1 MNYKEAKEFRS
12 NNVEIYA
19 DLRNAITSLIEKK
32 KLLIRFDA
40 IKELKISES
49 YQLIFEKYGDD
60 ESFDLKRKE
69 RLVGLILMDLAED
82 SMNREF
88 SIDIIQA
95 FEEIDDFL
103 LLIKQ
108 PKPRHNWY
116 RHVENEIIECVLL
129 KFRIDNNIDIIEML
143 NLLSNDEER
152 GKYRGHGKHLF
163 SFEKYFFGILNE
175 LDFLLSELYQH
186 ISKYSNISQYSSYA
200 KSAIEEICRDPSK
213 AINFYEYG
221 KENGSIDVKLFNI
234 TCLIEIS
241 KTNIDY
247 AYNEALSFKDIK
259 KSDCIIPLMFFEYD
273 SEDRLKNS
281 FDLIIDND
289 FDLHEKV
296 RFFCKALEKKVIT
309 ESLIN
314 KSLNQLKAFFQMGL
328 PDLNQFTLWWV
339 GMVDG
344 YDSLKNSLLETL
356 FENNIPFDLNHYFG
370 HYENK
375 KYFFD
380 HLRNHY
386 SNYRGSINNLSS
398 IIQII
403 HNENRNLFEN
413 EVIKLLASKDI
424 YDASLAIEIIK
435 SKSVG
440 LFDLPYLELSEEKQ
454 LVVLERITTVPFI
467 FEDLFPSLSKF
478 AETEHES
485 VLEVFKE
492 KCYGYVDAYGSEFIE
507 YSDRFID
514 NVKFSHFL
522 SELKDY
528 NSILE
533 THFLMKKGIK
543 EFNPYLNYYQP
554 FRRYLEHE
562 NLKMAIMQEHIQKN
576 NQGSLGLFKNISVI
590 RGSAFKNEQSDLIT
604 KMGKFSSSKLLD
616 KRIYED
622 PIKYEDNYDKL
633 FNSDQ
638 Q

>member
-19 DLRNAITSLIEKK
+19 DLRNTISSLIEGK
-32 KLLIRFDA
+32 KLLIRIDA
-40 IKELKISES
+40 LKEMKISEF
-49 YQLIFEKYGDD
+49 YQLIFEKYGDE

-88 SIDIIQA
+88 SKDIIQA
-95 FEEIDDFL
+95 FEEIDAFL

-108 PKPRHNWY
+108 PNPRHNWY
-116 RHVENEIIECVLL
+116 RHVENEIIECLIL
-129 KFRIDNNIDIIEML
+129 KLRIDNNIDLTAML
-143 NLLSNDEER
+143 NLLSNDKER
-152 GKYRGHGKHLF
+152 NKYRGHGKHLF

-175 LDFLLSELYQH
+175 LDVHLSELYQL
-186 ISKYSNISQYSSYA
+186 ISKYSNIPQFASDA
-200 KSAIEEICRDPSK
+200 KSAIEEICRDTSK
-213 AINFYEYG
+213 AIKFYEYG
-221 KENGSIDVKLFNI
+221 KENGSINVELFNI

-247 AYNEALSFKDIK
+247 AYDEALSFKDIK

-281 FDLIIDND
+281 FDLITDND

-296 RFFCKALEKKVIT
+296 RFLCKALGKKVIT

-328 PDLNQFTLWWV
+328 PDLNQYTLWWV

-344 YDSLKNSLLETL
+344 YDSWKNSLLETL
-356 FENNIPFDLNHYFG
+356 FEINIPFDPNHYFS
-370 HYENK
+370 YYKDK

-380 HLRNHY
+380 HLRNYY
-386 SNYRGSINNLSS
+386 SNYKGSINTLYR

-403 HNENRNLFEN
+403 HDENCNLFEN
-413 EVIKLLASKDI
+413 EVIKLLVSEDI
-424 YDASLAIEIIK
+424 KDASLAIEIIK
-435 SKSVG
+435 SKYIG
-440 LFDLPYLELSEEKQ
+440 IHDLPYLELSEEKQ
-454 LVVLERITTVPFI
+454 LIALERITAAPFI
-467 FEDLFPSLSKF
+467 FEDLFPILSKF

-492 KCYGYVDAYGSEFIE
+492 KCFGFVDAYGSEFIE
-507 YSDRFID
+507 YSDKFID
-514 NVKFSHFL
+514 NVKYSHFL
-522 SELKDY
+522 SELNDY
-528 NSILE
+528 NSTLE
-533 THFLMKKGIK
+533 THFLMKKEIK
-543 EFNPYLNYYQP
+543 EFNPYINYYQP
-554 FRRYLEHE
+554 FKRYLEHD
-562 NLKMAIMQEHIQKN
+562 NLKKSLMQEYMRKN
-576 NQGSLGLFKNISVI
+576 NPGSLGLFKNISVI
-590 RGSAFKNEQSDLIT
+590 RGSAFKNEQSDVII

-633 FNSDQ
+633 FNSDHQ
-638 Q
+638 